1 MVSWKQNEISSSGDL
16 KGVGA
21 CNGKKEIEKPVS
33 AMIGS
38 KTSSSEL
45 REGTVFLSRL
55 GFFAAFAFLFCASL
69 LFMSGG
75 KTTKRG

>member
-45 REGTVFLSRL
+45 REGNVFLSRL
-55 GFFAAFAFLFCASL
+55 GFLVLLLFCFVHHYS
-69 LFMSGG
+69 
-75 KTTKRG
+75 